1 MNLSVLFGLLIILF
15 IIKLVVKS
23 VKIFLGAALGIILI
37 SLGITLMNS
46 ELGTD
51 ITIIKSINAALA
63 SIGSVASGIWAWIT
77 ELFN

>member
-1 MNLSVLFGLLIILF
+1 MNLAVLFGLLLILF

-37 SLGITLMNS
+37 SLGITLVNNQF
-46 ELGTD
+46 GTD
-51 ITIIKSINAALA
+51 ITITDSINAALA
-63 SIGSVASGIWAWIT
+63 SIGSAVRAVCTWVT